1 MSNRILIID
10 DDELV
15 CRTLHR
21 VLIKFEYEVQ
31 YCLDGEAAVDKVKDF
46 EPDLILLDI
55 YLTTVNGLDLL
66 KEFQKQFFNVPVIMI
81 TGYSDVN
88 IAVKAMK
95 LGAYDF
101 LLKPVDIDQLK
112 MIVQKAFANINL

>member
-15 CRTLHR
+15 CRTLQR
-21 VLIKFEYEVQ
+21 VLVKFEYEVE
-31 YCLDGEAAVDKVKDF
+31 YCLDGEAALEKVKSF

-66 KEFQKQFFNVPVIMI
+66 KDFQKQFFNIPVIMI
-81 TGYSDVN
+81 TGSVSYTHLTLPTSDLV
-88 IAVKAMK
+88 
-95 LGAYDF
+95 
-101 LLKPVDIDQLK
+101 
-112 MIVQKAFANINL
+112 